1 MACRV
6 RYLNSAGIMP
16 REIKGIAALS
26 AAFPAEWLL
35 YVSLNCYP
43 RNQDPMEIDA
53 VIVTGDFLL
62 ILEIKDWNGKLTSQH
77 DRWYIGGRNRGRSPV
92 IASNEKA
99 KKLKSV
105 LGAEMGAMGTQF
117 YVESRVVLTGSANK
131 SALPIEELPYVWTLA
146 EACSL
151 GDAVKRKALFPR
163 TQMKLVKAYTLEGQ
177 YDKVFRNSKLFQPLE
192 ADWSGYKVV
201 EQDVF
206 VHPRGVWRDHRAERR
221 DETRIKGMVRTW
233 SFDKLPPGVNSG
245 EHRKLVA
252 LRETNAFAHLRDLE
266 SELIS
271 RNRVLRD
278 VITPEE
284 EIATNHHE
292 VREISNGWNTLDR
305 YLEIRRE
312 DLSVQDR
319 VVITSGILNVVSQL
333 HRADVSHR
341 DIGPRAVWIGSPS
354 DLVLT
359 GFMSCQLPDKKSVMD
374 WLTDLRGYAPA
385 LPEDR
390 NNSLS
395 TGRQR
400 DVYMCAFLAAM
411 ILTGVRPDAGPA
423 EAVAA
428 LPEELSSLAEWLTR
442 GLEVDPVNRFPDVIA
457 MTEEFSELIETKP
470 VEGIDQALLDHFE
483 TTVIPYTKWTL
494 KTPISQT
501 ATRQVYSSISEEGK
515 EVIVKVWLGMVRGR
529 SLSSDY
535 ALLRLLDSASRL
547 MGSPINGLPSFLAS
561 GLSPV
566 GAFVVY
572 EHCNGVPLNTITDMD
587 GPSALRIGLQLLLA
601 VTAMHDL
608 DCEHGDI
615 SAANILVNVEEE
627 SVHLLDPF
635 DIGPVGDGS
644 VRTPSLCPTNWERLG
659 QKALDRFAIIKVV
672 YTFISVQVSNLLL
685 PVVQVFEAELEK
697 PVIESLEVST
707 NALRKGIEGMSS
719 TAGRTVEIKTQVDT
733 HGFKGGSGFF
743 VRRKLQP
750 NDHETFLVTSAT
762 GQIIIDGDGER
773 VTHSQFREA
782 QFTSLTNESRAG
794 VPIDMTITV
803 SPGQETGVQDLYKLL
818 RADSAFAAPSKSAS
832 KKNDDTSAFDVS
844 RHWNRLME
852 LEEDARVE
860 IGIREVITSRE
871 GASVYSYD
879 NLGKDFDFDDED
891 TIEVYSANRR
901 IGEVDLSLSAFP
913 AAVAIRCDPRRVKP
927 GDRLRLAG
935 RREQTSMDRRAR
947 AVKRILDQRSAIP
960 TLIDYF
966 APQADAAPTSYP
978 LSIAEEDLKAYQLN
992 DGQEHAFRTLLSRG
1006 PVGLLQGPPGTGKTR
1021 FIAAFVHWLISKG
1034 GSQRILIASQ
1044 SHEAVNNAIDS
1055 LLLLHK
1061 HRGDKPSLLRIGSKG
1076 ITARIKPYHSAELRE
1091 RYRVRFEAAAKFR
1104 FSQLT
1109 SALGIDKKYASDLFD
1124 LDQNVG
1130 KLARRCATV
1139 QAVLDDD
1146 PDQLS
1151 TDRARNKV
1159 QQTRVEDS
1167 FSAAALAHASTQVDA
1182 SKPAEEYTLLVH
1194 ALSARHPTVSPADVS
1209 AALKVMSLT
1218 SEWLSALGSPRRN
1231 YEEYLAKTRRVVAAT
1246 CVGVGQTRIRID
1258 SQVFDWVIVDEA
1270 ARCTPGELAVPIQM
1284 ARRVLLVGDHLQL
1297 KPMFTRDFLDQLE
1310 ESEPDLTREQL
1321 AMSDFERAFTSPY
1334 GEEIGVRFTEQYR
1347 MDPAI
1352 CTMVSKCFYEP
1363 FKVKLETSDK
1373 RVPNLSSTDLQAPWL
1388 SKPMCWIDTSQHA
1401 SHHEV
1406 LPSGLTTY
1414 HNNAEVDAVIM
1425 LLERLSADKALLER
1439 LSEQED
1445 ETPIGV
1451 ICTYTGQKR
1460 RIETAWSRHAWDQN
1474 FRNMVRI
1481 DTVDAYQ
1488 GKENAIVILS
1498 LVRSNDDGRQGHVNQ
1513 RNRCNVSVSR
1523 AKERLIVVGSKRM
1536 WGEKVHASSPM
1547 REVLSY
1553 MQSDPANAMILAMGD
1568 LA

>member
-1 MACRV
+1 
-6 RYLNSAGIMP
+6 MP
-16 REIKGIAALS
+16 REIKGIEALS
-26 AAFPAEWLL
+26 AAFPPEWLL

-62 ILEIKDWNGKLTSQH
+62 ILEIKDWNGKLTSQQ
-77 DRWYIGGRNRGRSPV
+77 DRWYIGGRSRGRSPV
-92 IASNEKA
+92 IASDEKA

-131 SALPIEELPYVWTLA
+131 SALPAHEIPYVWTLA

-163 TQMKLVKAYTLEGQ
+163 TQMKLVKAYTFEGQ
-177 YDKVFRNSKLFQPLE
+177 YDKVFRNTKLFQPLE

-206 VHPRGVWRDHRAERR
+206 VHPRGVWHDHRAERR

-354 DLVLT
+354 DLALT
-359 GFMSCQLPDKKSVMD
+359 GFMSCQLPDKKSIMD

-385 LPEDR
+385 LPEDH
-390 NNSLS
+390 STGSKS

-400 DVYMCAFLAAM
+400 DVYTCAYLAAM

-428 LPEELSSLAEWLTR
+428 LPEELSSLAEWLRR
-442 GLEVDPVNRFPDVIA
+442 GLAADPTSRFSDVIA

-470 VEGIDQALLDHFE
+470 AEGIDQALLDHFE
-483 TTVIPYTKWTL
+483 TTVIPYTRWTL
-494 KTPISQT
+494 KTSISQT
-501 ATRQVYSSISEEGK
+501 ATRQVYSSLGEDGK
-515 EVIVKVWLGMVRGR
+515 AVIVKVWMGMVRGR

-547 MGSPINGLPSFLAS
+547 MGSPIKGLPLFVAS

-572 EHCNGVPLNTITDMD
+572 EHCDGVPLDTVTNLA

-615 SAANILVNVEEE
+615 SAANVLVNVEEE

-644 VRTPSLCPTNWERLG
+644 VRTPALCPPNWERLG
-659 QKALDRFAIIKVV
+659 QRALDRFATIKVV
-672 YTFISVQVSNLLL
+672 QIFFSVNASELLAPILQVL
-685 PVVQVFEAELEK
+685 EAELAK

-707 NALRKGIEGMSS
+707 NALRKGIEVESA
-719 TAGRTVEIKTQVDT
+719 TPRRTVEITTPVDT
-733 HGFKGGSGFF
+733 YGFKGGSGFF

-750 NDHETFLVTSAT
+750 NNHETFFVTSTT
-762 GQIIIDGDGER
+762 GQIIIEGDGEQVMYR
-773 VTHSQFREA
+773 QFRGP
-782 QFTSLTNESRAG
+782 QFTSLAHESRAG
-794 VPIDMTITV
+794 VPMDMTISV
-803 SPGQETGVQDLYKLL
+803 SPGQEAGVQDLYQLL
-818 RADSAFAAPSKSAS
+818 RADSALAAPLRTASA
-832 KKNDDTSAFDVS
+832 KDDDTSAFDVS
-844 RHWNRLME
+844 RHWNKLME

-860 IGIREVITSRE
+860 IGIREVLTSRE
-871 GASVYSYD
+871 GATVYSYD

-913 AAVAIRCDPRRVKP
+913 AAVAIRCDSKRVRP

-960 TLIDYF
+960 TLIDYL
-966 APQADAAPTSYP
+966 APQADIAPTSYP

-992 DGQEHAFRTLLSRG
+992 DGQEHAFRTLLSCG

-1021 FIAAFVHWLISKG
+1021 FIAAFAHWLISKG

-1076 ITARIKPYHSAELRE
+1076 ITERIKPYHSAELRE

-1109 SALGIDKKYASDLFD
+1109 SAMGIDKQYASDLFD

-1139 QAVLDDD
+1139 QAALDDD

-1167 FSAAALAHASTQVDA
+1167 FRAAVQAQASKQVDA
-1182 SKPAEEYTLLVH
+1182 SQPMEEYALLVEE
-1194 ALSARHPTVSPADVS
+1194 LSVRHSTVSPADVN
-1209 AALKVMSLT
+1209 AALKVLSLT
-1218 SEWLSALGSPRRN
+1218 HEWLSALGSPRRN
-1231 YEEYLAKTRRVVAAT
+1231 YEEFLAKTRRVVAAT

-1310 ESEPDLTREQL
+1310 ESEPDLSREQL

-1334 GEEIGVRFTEQYR
+1334 GAEIGVRFTEQYR

-1363 FKVKLETSDK
+1363 FNVKLETSDK
-1373 RVPNLSSTDLQAPWL
+1373 RVPSLANTDLQAPWL
-1388 SKPMCWIDTSQHA
+1388 SKPMCWVDTSQHV
-1401 SHHEV
+1401 SQHEV
-1406 LPSGLTTY
+1406 LPTGLTTY

-1425 LLERLSADKALLER
+1425 LLERLSADQTLLKR

-1474 FRNMVRI
+1474 FRSMVRI

-1498 LVRSNDDGRQGHVNQ
+1498 LVRSNDDGRPGHVNQ

-1523 AKERLIVVGSKRM
+1523 AKERLIVVGSLRM
-1536 WGEKVHASSPM
+1536 WGEKVHESSPM

-1553 MQSDPANAMILAMGD
+1553 MQSDPANATILAMGD